1 MGPAITAS
9 HFTPRTLH
17 CFTTHVETEIYPAS
31 QALPEDYRFS
41 RNRKSRGLE
50 ARIQVR
56 VKQNT
61 QQERFS
67 QVFPARRNQV
77 LQSSLKPSPVL
88 WVESEEKALLPDL
101 KPRRIS
107 QKGSQASQIN
117 SKRATFAVN
126 LSTCLPKVPTQPTM
140 QETPVVSIS
149 APQTWGAEMDSFP
162 MEEEF
167 LLSLLKDQDT
177 QRSSS
182 TLSTQGVENSP
193 STGKSLYRDF
203 NTLPSAVNTPEITD
217 FNFEENFEEFFT
229 RNSLGIEAMKTN
241 ETPMDETDFSQPE
254 EIWGYKTF
262 NDDDDD
268 DFGVCAPP
276 SIGEGT
282 TDTASA
288 EEVLFTLEAPVQ
300 HLTEEAP
307 ESNFDI
313 EANDV
318 LKWIIDDQQIEDLPI
333 FEHSQPEEISALH
346 TVALTLPEQSFT
358 IAEISEASAPVEVEV
373 KTEDLGEDEKYRKM
387 RIQNNE
393 ASRKCRLNRKRKH
406 QDMEEECKHLEERN
420 VFLKTR
426 LEEMEQE
433 VKVWKKKLLSDIKNT
448 SALSLS
454 FLN

>member
-1 MGPAITAS
+1 MGITAS
-9 HFTPRTLH
+9 HFTPRTR
-17 CFTTHVETEIYPAS
+17 FTTHVETKIYPAS

-41 RNRKSRGLE
+41 RNRKSTGLK

-61 QQERFS
+61 QQERNS
-67 QVFPARRNQV
+67 QVFPARKNQV
-77 LQSSLKPSPVL
+77 LQSSLKP
-88 WVESEEKALLPDL
+88 DL

-107 QKGSQASQIN
+107 QAGSQASQIY

-149 APQTWGAEMDSFP
+149 APQTWGVERDSFP

-193 STGKSLYRDF
+193 STGKSFYRDF
-203 NTLPSAVNTPEITD
+203 NTLPSALNTPEITD

-262 NDDDDD
+262 NDGDDD

-276 SIGEGT
+276 SIVEGT
-282 TDTASA
+282 TDIVTA
-288 EEVLFTLEAPVQ
+288 EEVLFTFEAPVE

-346 TVALTLPEQSFT
+346 TVAVTLPEQPFT
-358 IAEISEASAPVEVEV
+358 IAEISEASAPVEIEV

-406 QDMEEECKHLEERN
+406 QDMEEECKLLEERN

-433 VKVWKKKLLSDIKNT
+433 VKVWKKKLLSDIKNI

>member
-1 MGPAITAS
+1 
-9 HFTPRTLH
+9 L
-17 CFTTHVETEIYPAS
+17 
-31 QALPEDYRFS
+31 QEDYSFS
-41 RNRKSRGLE
+41 RNRKSTGLE
-50 ARIQVR
+50 AKTQVR
-56 VKQNT
+56 VQQNT
-61 QQERFS
+61 TQES
-67 QVFPARRNQV
+67 PQVFPARKSQV
-77 LQSSLKPSPVL
+77 LQSSSVPR
-88 WVESEEKALLPDL
+88 VEKENKSLLPDI

-107 QKGSQASQIN
+107 QEGRQASQIY
-117 SKRATFAVN
+117 SKRATFAGN

-149 APQTWGAEMDSFP
+149 APQTWGAEMVSFP

-167 LLSLLKDQDT
+167 LLSLLKDHNT
-177 QRSSS
+177 QSSS

-203 NTLPSAVNTPEITD
+203 NTLPSALNTPEIKD

-229 RNSLGIEAMKTN
+229 RNNLGKEAMKTN
-241 ETPMDETDFSQPE
+241 ETPMDDTDFSQPE

-262 NDDDDD
+262 YDDDD
-268 DFGVCAPP
+268 DFGLCAPP
-276 SIGEGT
+276 SIVEGT
-282 TDTASA
+282 TETSTT
-288 EEVLFTLEAPVQ
+288 EEVTFTFQAPVE
-300 HLTEEAP
+300 HLTEEALEP
-307 ESNFDI
+307 NFDI

-333 FEHSQPEEISALH
+333 FEPSQPEEISALH
-346 TVALTLPEQSFT
+346 TVGATLPKQLFT
-358 IAEISEASAPVEVEV
+358 IEETSEASAPVKVEV
-373 KTEDLGEDEKYRKM
+373 KAEDLGEDEKYRKM

-406 QDMEEECKHLEERN
+406 QDMEEECKLLEEKN

-426 LEEMEQE
+426 MEEMEQE
-433 VKVWKKKLLSDIKNT
+433 VKVWKKKLLTDIKNT